1 MLVTI
6 LAAIGLFT
14 VMYLIECSRENMKQ
28 KDQEKREHEIYLQ
41 GQRDALRQ
49 KERVET

>member
-6 LAAIGLFT
+6 FAAIGVFT
-14 VMYLIECSRENMKQ
+14 VAYLIECSRENMKQ
-28 KDQEKREHEIYLQ
+28 KDQKKRENEIYLQ

-49 KERVET
+49 KERPET